1 MSRGLSR
8 PGREVH
14 SLLQAA
20 GRAQEGWEGGQRAQ
34 ITDSQTSQSQGP
46 QIRGRYLRMYILLK
60 KDDFEKKKKKKDDFG
75 HNVEKREWG

>member
-60 KDDFEKKKKKKDDFG
+60 KDDFEKKKKK
-75 HNVEKREWG
+75 ER